1 MDKSPQEGKCL
12 HLESTEENGYS
23 SLKRSKVRNLQVKK
37 KKLRLDGKG
46 IFSLLLHDMIPF
58 KVTSSILDRFFLVNL
73 SSIPVNLRVKVGLIG
88 EELVGSFGVD
98 GLGRSL
104 SLGIDGN
111 MRKIQVKEESFDL
124 TKAVVKTISK
134 GPPKLL
140 QEGVRVMVISH
151 YFLLSLTEVT
161 LCL

>member
-1 MDKSPQEGKCL
+1 
-12 HLESTEENGYS
+12 
-23 SLKRSKVRNLQVKK
+23 
-37 KKLRLDGKG
+37 
-46 IFSLLLHDMIPF
+46 MIPF

-73 SSIPVNLRVKVGLIG
+73 SSIPVNLRVEVGLIG
-88 EELVGSFGVD
+88 EELIGSFGVD

-111 MRKIQVKEESFDL
+111 MRKIQVREESFDL
-124 TKAVVKTISK
+124 TKAVVKTVSK
-134 GPPKLL
+134 GAPKLL
-140 QEGVRVMVISH
+140 QDGVRVMVISH